1 MLDTYDFAGT
11 AGIMLFI
18 FMLVQVVDDLV
29 AHSAIIV
36 SGALH
41 EMLPQAR
48 GGGKVPVTWPAH
60 VVSGRVL
67 LVLPE
72 SSLVWKI
79 SVATLTV
86 GHGGTIKRPGLCK
99 NALSA
104 FICRRSSKGS
114 GKVKR
119 RKPVIALLA
128 SCHRLEHR
136 LETHVRSVLSISF
149 LFNFNF
155 TRRDIESL
163 IAGTLSAPPLT

>member
-29 AHSAIIV
+29 AHSAVIV

-48 GGGKVPVTWPAH
+48 GGGKVPVTWPAQ
-60 VVSGRVL
+60 VVSGRGL

-104 FICRRSSKGS
+104 FICQRSSKGS
-114 GKVKR
+114 GKGDKTKTGYR
-119 RKPVIALLA
+119 MISKLPPPRDACKECAIDFLALPTLI
-128 SCHRLEHR
+128 SLG
-136 LETHVRSVLSISF
+136 ETSSH
-149 LFNFNF
+149 
-155 TRRDIESL
+155 
-163 IAGTLSAPPLT
+163 